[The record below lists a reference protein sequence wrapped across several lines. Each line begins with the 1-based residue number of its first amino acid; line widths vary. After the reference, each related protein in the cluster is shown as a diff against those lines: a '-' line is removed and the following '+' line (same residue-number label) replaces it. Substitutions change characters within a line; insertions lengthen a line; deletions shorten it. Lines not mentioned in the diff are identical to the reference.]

1 MEDPHLWTQI
11 AITTDVKKKIR
22 SVRILPFLRPRA
34 AILDQ
39 MRDRK
44 TSVNITRGRILE
56 KQTEKTII
64 QNCPFLITVTSNAM
78 ARSKA
83 KGIHKPIYHG
93 DLSRN
98 DPVLFYAKRIHKP
111 ISVTS
116 NAIVEIRN
124 SHFSQG
130 SSSGNSTNGSL
141 IFSTF
146 TSGLNVMEADGLSFT
161 KDSLLSVNNR
171 EKHE

>member
-11 AITTDVKKKIR
+11 AITTDIKKIR
-22 SVRILPFLRPRA
+22 SVRILPFLRSRA

-44 TSVNITRGRILE
+44 TSVNITRGRTLE

-93 DLSRN
+93 DR
-98 DPVLFYAKRIHKP
+98 
-111 ISVTS
+111 
-116 NAIVEIRN
+116 
-124 SHFSQG
+124 
-130 SSSGNSTNGSL
+130 
-141 IFSTF
+141 
-146 TSGLNVMEADGLSFT
+146 
-161 KDSLLSVNNR
+161 
-171 EKHE
+171 

>member
-1 MEDPHLWTQI
+1 M
-11 AITTDVKKKIR
+11 R
-22 SVRILPFLRPRA
+22 SLPFLRPRA

-64 QNCPFLITVTSNAM
+64 QNCPFLITVTSNAI

-83 KGIHKPIYHG
+83 KGVHKPIYHG

-124 SHFSQG
+124 SHFSQA
-130 SSSGNSTNGSL
+130 SSSGNSTTGSL

-146 TSGLNVMEADGLSFT
+146 TSMGLNVMEADGLSFT